1 MALYNINSGG
11 RSLYAKCSICN
22 VFSTAHDCMSVMH
35 YRDWGFSTGGPTMT
49 PIIQDCDVRSGN
61 YLMTQSDIELLN
73 KMYQWMVVGV
83 TGQHSL
89 PLVPSVGM
97 VTDTGRRTIHFV
109 IVTYVKHYF

>member
-1 MALYNINSGG
+1 MEVDPYTPSAPSVT
-11 RSLYAKCSICN
+11 CSPRPT
-22 VFSTAHDCMSVMH
+22 TACPSCT
-35 YRDWGFSTGGPTMT
+35 TGTGAFPPVDP

-61 YLMTQSDIELLN
+61 YLMTQSDIDLLN